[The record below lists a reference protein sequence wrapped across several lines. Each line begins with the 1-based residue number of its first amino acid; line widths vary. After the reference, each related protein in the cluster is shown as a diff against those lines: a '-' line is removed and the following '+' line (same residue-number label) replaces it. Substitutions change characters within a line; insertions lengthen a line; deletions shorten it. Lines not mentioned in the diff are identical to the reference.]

1 MSIFQFSIFHNMNIN
16 HSSVRNGTEMRKM
29 RSRIF
34 NIMQYTHHPKTGE
47 LLLSEDTIKSALEH
61 KGIDKWAYVL
71 HDQDIHTQQECDR
84 YIKDHNGEQPE
95 WKVGDKKPPHW
106 HVVIQFKNQSDT
118 STVAKWLGITENYVQ
133 VPKGNGPGKF
143 LDCVEY
149 LTHENSKQQAA
160 EKHLYSDEE
169 VHSNF
174 DFRSEL
180 NQRSENKLKYG
191 GKDLSHKD
199 RIRYDVLYNGKTLH
213 QIIEN
218 DRCAYM
224 DDFSTLEKL
233 RMRYISAQKPPTVR
247 INYYIEGKGGAGKG
261 LMSRGLARSLYPQ
274 IHNDEDVFFEVGA
287 KGAEFEGYD
296 GQPVIIWNDRRALD
310 LLTELNGRGNVFN
323 VFDTHPTKQ
332 KQNIKYGSIY
342 LGNTVNIVNSVQPYK
357 DFLDGLAGEYSDR
370 YGEEHKSE
378 DKGQSYRRFPI
389 IIPIHENDFDILLNR
404 GFMENTD
411 EFEEYLA
418 YRKIRGNMQKIAQKC
433 QQNEELAREIERKT
447 LDPAVRLH
455 QQLISS
461 CNNQTDEEQIRKEFA
476 DYGNTEYTTPDIL
489 HSDGT
494 EEIRNIDFSKINWT
508 KIDKDN
514 S

>member
-1 MSIFQFSIFHNMNIN
+1 M
-16 HSSVRNGTEMRKM
+16 
-29 RSRIF
+29 
-34 NIMQYTHHPKTGE
+34 
-47 LLLSEDTIKSALEH
+47 
-61 KGIDKWAYVL
+61 
-71 HDQDIHTQQECDR
+71 
-84 YIKDHNGEQPE
+84 
-95 WKVGDKKPPHW
+95 
-106 HVVIQFKNQSDT
+106 
-118 STVAKWLGITENYVQ
+118 
-133 VPKGNGPGKF
+133 
-143 LDCVEY
+143 
-149 LTHENSKQQAA
+149 
-160 EKHLYSDEE
+160 
-169 VHSNF
+169 
-174 DFRSEL
+174 
-180 NQRSENKLKYG
+180 
-191 GKDLSHKD
+191 
-199 RIRYDVLYNGKTLH
+199 
-213 QIIEN
+213 
-218 DRCAYM
+218 
-224 DDFSTLEKL
+224 
-233 RMRYISAQKPPTVR
+233 
-247 INYYIEGKGGAGKG
+247 
-261 LMSRGLARSLYPQ
+261 
-274 IHNDEDVFFEVGA
+274 
-287 KGAEFEGYD
+287 
-296 GQPVIIWNDRRALD
+296 IIWNDRRALD

-411 EFEEYLA
+411 EFEEFLA

-476 DYGNTEYTTPDIL
+476 DYGNTEYITPDLL